1 MRIFGV
7 IGWKNSGK
15 TGLMVRLIS
24 EITSRGFSVS
34 SVKHAHH
41 RFSLTRLDEEGHDLL
56 PPGAQEAIFSSAERW
71 SHLTAAPVAQD
82 PKLSDLLPKLG
93 PVDLV
98 LVEGY
103 KLEGHPKI
111 EAFRPETGNDL
122 IARTDPRVLAVATTG
137 QPAGLTCPVF
147 HLDDTRAIAD
157 FILEHVGL
165 EHAAT
170 SA

>member
-24 EITSRGFSVS
+24 EITSRGYTVS

-41 RFSLTRLDEEGHDLL
+41 RFSLTRQDDEGHELL
-56 PPGAQEAIFSSAERW
+56 PSGAQEAIFASSERW
-71 SHLTAAPVAQD
+71 SHVRIAEGSPEPSLS
-82 PKLSDLLPKLG
+82 KLLQRLS

-98 LVEGY
+98 LIEGY

-111 EAFRPETGNDL
+111 EASRPETGNDL
-122 IARTDPRVLAVATTG
+122 IARSDDTILAVATTG
-137 QPAGLTCPVF
+137 DPEGLACPLF

-157 FILEHVGL
+157 FILDQVGL
-165 EHAAT
+165 
-170 SA
+170 S